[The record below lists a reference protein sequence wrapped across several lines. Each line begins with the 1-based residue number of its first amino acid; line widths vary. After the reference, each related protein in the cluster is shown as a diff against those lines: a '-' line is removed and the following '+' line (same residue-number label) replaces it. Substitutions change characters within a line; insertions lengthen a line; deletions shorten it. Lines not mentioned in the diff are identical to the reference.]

1 MHQAL
6 VVLEAKAHAA
16 ARTVYESTGSVVR
29 LQLIPSR
36 ALAQARKLGELNGA
50 LTRVRQMLC
59 SPFAVNA
66 DKVAQQAG
74 AESEPPPLL
83 GRRCRRCPAHS
94 SPPRCTG
101 SSPRDRLS
109 SGSRLPHALRRSHT
123 AAKIAPQRLPCCT
136 AAVLPCCR
144 AAVLPCCCATVLPCC
159 RAAVLPCCTTALLP
173 CCTAAAVLPVRPS
186 GGPNVATFNGQV
198 KARKQGE
205 AGVLASATRL
215 PHRTILERLVA
226 QASRD
231 RDHAAVAHLRASA
244 ALYMGH
250 MALEPHVLQLQG
262 QGERESP
269 AAGSKSKGKRK
280 APGAAPASQPAGGAK
295 SEGDLAS
302 AHGEAAVMAALD
314 ALVLRS
320 KELCTA
326 ASEDEVV
333 PAAGSKWR
341 LPSVTAAPPSS
352 VRAAPDFPE
361 GPRRA
366 HSP

>member
-1 MHQAL
+1 M
-6 VVLEAKAHAA
+6 
-16 ARTVYESTGSVVR
+16 
-29 LQLIPSR
+29 
-36 ALAQARKLGELNGA
+36 
-50 LTRVRQMLC
+50 
-59 SPFAVNA
+59 
-66 DKVAQQAG
+66 
-74 AESEPPPLL
+74 
-83 GRRCRRCPAHS
+83 
-94 SPPRCTG
+94 
-101 SSPRDRLS
+101 
-109 SGSRLPHALRRSHT
+109 
-123 AAKIAPQRLPCCT
+123 
-136 AAVLPCCR
+136 
-144 AAVLPCCCATVLPCC
+144 
-159 RAAVLPCCTTALLP
+159 
-173 CCTAAAVLPVRPS
+173 
-186 GGPNVATFNGQV
+186 
-198 KARKQGE
+198 
-205 AGVLASATRL
+205 LASATRL

-244 ALYMGH
+244 ALYIWDAHLSTICMHGVGH